1 MITGVIIAAIIA
13 PTILSH
19 IWKNKYYFLIHKT
32 AGMKMS
38 NDYNNQ
44 DNLIS
49 EAKSPQGQLVSF
61 TWRWL
66 PELQRL

>member
-32 AGMKMS
+32 AGMNMS

-44 DNLIS
+44 DNLIP
-49 EAKSPQGQLVSF
+49 EARAPKAS
-61 TWRWL
+61 
-66 PELQRL
+66 